1 MHEYHDSHLGPQPKG
16 KLANRKK
23 VMSAV
28 FEAQETFRSA
38 WPLRRYGKLD
48 NVFYHAVRFISPRVQ
63 KEFTIRRARSIYEG
77 TARRIDSE
85 EMDALRA
92 AVYEETRR
100 EQQELRTRL
109 AELDEILAGDG
120 APKAGKTVAEARS
133 LFRRPGRMDR

>member
-1 MHEYHDSHLGPQPKG
+1 MLEHHNTDLGSQPK
-16 KLANRKK
+16 ANATNRKK

-48 NVFYHAVRFISPRVQ
+48 NVFYQAVRFISPRVQ

-92 AVYEETRR
+92 AIILEAKR
-100 EQQELRTRL
+100 EHEELRSRL
-109 AELDEILAGDG
+109 AALDAKIAAFE
-120 APKAGKTVAEARS
+120 KA
-133 LFRRPGRMDR
+133 

>member
-1 MHEYHDSHLGPQPKG
+1 
-16 KLANRKK
+16 
-23 VMSAV
+23 MSAV

-48 NVFYHAVRFISPRVQ
+48 NVFYQAVRFISPRVQ

-92 AVYEETRR
+92 AVILEAKR
-100 EQQELRTRL
+100 EHEELRSRL
-109 AELDEILAGDG
+109 AALDAKIAAFE
-120 APKAGKTVAEARS
+120 KA
-133 LFRRPGRMDR
+133 